1 MRARTCFVVLA
12 ALLALS
18 ACHASGTF
26 TQTYENQSDSSQSL
40 TLKSNTGIIRPN
52 AGFPHNL
59 FFKLFAGD
67 LKGDYELKKG
77 GETVKGTFTAVKD
90 GEKQFIKFT
99 PGAGASDKTEWKVQL
114 KLGGMLADGDT
125 VWAMKSTAGMVDGVA
140 GFKTGGGN

>member
-1 MRARTCFVVLA
+1 MRSRTCFVVLA
-12 ALLALS
+12 VLLALS
-18 ACHASGTF
+18 ACHASGNF
-26 TQTYENQSDSSQSL
+26 TQTYENQNDSSQLL
-40 TLKSNTGIIRPN
+40 TLKSKTGIIRPN

-77 GETVKGTFTAVKD
+77 GETVKGTFAAVKE

-99 PGAGASDKTEWKVQL
+99 PGEGASDKTEWKVQL

-125 VWAMKSTAGMVDGVA
+125 VWAMKSTAGMFDAASQV
-140 GFKTGGGN
+140 KIGGN